1 MIAAELINHC
11 QQEIHRQKNSIID
24 KIRSS
29 EINLVKNIKL
39 NPKLWNKECLDIKI
53 DRSKP
58 DKINIGLSAIVKVYR
73 PDAVSAAPETS
84 QASADHNKNLSELVR
99 HLQKDQEENIRQI
112 KAQRE
117 KRRNETR
124 RERQEREW
132 RDHVLRVVQRGVHFT
147 FEFNL
152 RDRLIRHSP
161 TPKLG
166 DVIFNGFS
174 IDLDM
179 SHHDISLT
187 SQRIELR
194 NSWSELP
201 SGLSLRFHATPP
213 PPTPPPDLSPIGG
226 CKTQ

>member
-84 QASADHNKNLSELVR
+84 QASADQNKNFR
-99 HLQKDQEENIRQI
+99 DNCRRMNNAK
-112 KAQRE
+112 K
-117 KRRNETR
+117 KRNETR